1 MLFSIGVYAQSADV
15 ITQILETDKVT
26 YGQMCYLSA
35 VRQNLI
41 FEDDSF
47 DTAVAVMA
55 ANYQVEE
62 LLDVDYIVNAE
73 TVAAMFMRI
82 WPNVKGGLFF
92 RITNGSPR
100 YAYKHLKAVRI
111 IPENIDPKSSLTGA
125 QALNILTLC
134 MNKFGADDECMAL
147 EVEDEVEEEAEVPV
161 EENASSEVVED
172 QSVKTEKTE

>member
-55 ANYQVEE
+55 ANYQIDE
-62 LLDVDYIVNAE
+62 LIGVDYIIDAE
-73 TVAAMFMRI
+73 NVAAMYMRI
-82 WPNVKGGLFF
+82 WPSVKGGLFF
-92 RITNGSPR
+92 RLTGGSPR
-100 YAYKHLKAVRI
+100 YAYKHLKALHI
-111 IPENIDPKSSLTGA
+111 IPDNIDPKSSLTGI
-125 QALNILTLC
+125 QALNILTAC
-134 MNKFGADDECMAL
+134 MDTFGSEDECMSMEIEDE
-147 EVEDEVEEEAEVPV
+147 EVESESENTELETETTEVLE
-161 EENASSEVVED
+161 
-172 QSVKTEKTE
+172 